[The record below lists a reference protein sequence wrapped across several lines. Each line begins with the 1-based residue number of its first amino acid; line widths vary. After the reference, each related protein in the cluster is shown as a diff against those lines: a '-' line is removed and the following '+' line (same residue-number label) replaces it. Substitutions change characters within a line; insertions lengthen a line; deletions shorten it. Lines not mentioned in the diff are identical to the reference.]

1 MSSLQ
6 LSFYIQDINCSH
18 VTYFTLPYIMWIET
32 QEIDLAVDTQG
43 KHNIYSMNGKYKI
56 ARGAVEIVHRK
67 LRMRLLLPWQKLK
80 ITSAIFSQT
89 LNTKLVSPPVLI
101 F

>member
-1 MSSLQ
+1 MSSRQ
-6 LSFYIQDINCSH
+6 LSFYIQEINCSH

-32 QEIDLAVDTQG
+32 QEIDVAVDTQG

-67 LRMRLLLPWQKLK
+67 LRMRLPLHWQKLSSVVSV
-80 ITSAIFSQT
+80 TS
-89 LNTKLVSPPVLI
+89 
-101 F
+101 

>member
-1 MSSLQ
+1 MR
-6 LSFYIQDINCSH
+6 
-18 VTYFTLPYIMWIET
+18 IET
-32 QEIDLAVDTQG
+32 QEIDVAADKQG

-80 ITSAIFSQT
+80 ITSAIFSQMVDT
-89 LNTKLVSPPVLI
+89 AILCDTKRNVI
-101 F
+101 FSF